1 MNGTGYED
9 IKLEISGIYCRTEQF
24 GNNVETV
31 VIGFHGWTGDEDS
44 LVPITIGI
52 NLQNSL
58 WILPRASHKA
68 QAIPKGYS
76 WFNEKPESG
85 KDFLSV
91 VEFVQKLID
100 WVQSKFGES
109 IKIHF
114 LGFSQGAT
122 LATAAALQLGRNVKS
137 VVSIAGFLNQSKI
150 ERFNI
155 PINQSSKLSFLILH
169 GSKDKMIP
177 VSKSVELK
185 EILEKSGHEVSLEI
199 YDSGHKIPV
208 SYFEKIRIFLE
219 K

>member
-1 MNGTGYED
+1 MNGTGYEE
-9 IKLEISGIYCRTEQF
+9 IKLEIPEIHCRIEQF
-24 GNNVETV
+24 GKNVETV

-58 WILPRASHKA
+58 WILPRASNKA

-91 VEFVQKLID
+91 VEFVQKLIN
-100 WVQSKFGES
+100 WVQSKYGKS

-169 GSKDKMIP
+169 GNKDKMIP
-177 VSKSVELK
+177 MSKSVELK
-185 EILEKSGHEVSLEI
+185 EILGKSGHEVSLEI
-199 YDSGHKIPV
+199 YDAGHKIPV
-208 SYFEKIRIFLE
+208 SYFEKIRIFLD

>member
-1 MNGTGYED
+1 MNGIGYED
-9 IKLEISGIYCRTEQF
+9 IKLEIPGIHCRIEQF
-24 GNNVETV
+24 GKSVETV
-31 VIGFHGWTGDEDS
+31 VIGFHGWTGDEHS
-44 LVPITIGI
+44 LVPISIGI

-100 WVQSKFGES
+100 RVQSKFGKS

-177 VSKSVELK
+177 VSKSIELK
-185 EILEKSGHEVSLEI
+185 EILGKSGHEVSLEI
-199 YDSGHKIPV
+199 YDAGHKISI
-208 SYFEKIRIFLE
+208 SYFDKIRIFLE

>member
-1 MNGTGYED
+1 MNGTEYEE
-9 IKLEISGIYCRTEQF
+9 IKLEIPGIHCRIEQF
-24 GNNVETV
+24 GKKVETV
-31 VIGFHGWTGDEDS
+31 VIGFHGWTGNEDS

-58 WILPRASHKA
+58 WILPRASQKA

-91 VEFVQKLID
+91 LEFVQKLID

-122 LATAAALQLGRNVKS
+122 LATAAALQLGKNVKN

-155 PINQSSKLSFLILH
+155 PINQSPKLSFLILH

-185 EILEKSGHEVSLEI
+185 EILGKSGHEVSLEI
-199 YDSGHKIPV
+199 YDAGHKIPI
-208 SYFEKIRIFLE
+208 SYFDKIRIFLE